1 MSQKGNT
8 TMNWDRL
15 EGQWE
20 QAKGALKTKWAKLTD
35 DDLGLAAGKR
45 DKLVG
50 KLQERY
56 GLLKDDAERQ
66 IDEWIASFDAKAE
79 DAKKMSD
86 RAGEKAR
93 DLELQAEQRV
103 HDFRERASE
112 FATDIKTQ
120 ASEKADAVGKKAARF
135 VENVT
140 SPNRGGHDQ
149 QRSSQGRTS
158 QPDL

>member
-1 MSQKGNT
+1 M

-66 IDEWIASFDAKAE
+66 IDEWIATFDAKSDEAKTFSHRAE
-79 DAKKMSD
+79 
-86 RAGEKAR
+86 EKAR
-93 DLELQAEQRV
+93 TLENKAEQKLAELQEKAAE
-103 HDFRERASE
+103 FRE
-112 FATDIKTQ
+112 Q
-120 ASEKADAVGKKAARF
+120 AAEKANELGKKAATF
-135 VENVT
+135 VENATPDAPV
-140 SPNRGGHDQ
+140 RQDQ
-149 QRSSQGRTS
+149 KRKDTDGRASQTT
-158 QPDL
+158 